1 MLVKTRRLD
10 IRYMYLFIFSNSE
23 SSFLEIYS
31 NEMIFFFRQQR
42 YTSGNISLYFQN
54 LSHVELKCF
63 IYLFI
68 HFFLISAPL
77 LSTQ

>member
-31 NEMIFFFRQQR
+31 NEMIFFRRHR
-42 YTSGNISLYFQN
+42 YMSGNISLYFQN

-68 HFFLISAPL
+68 YPFFLISAPL